1 MFLDIGWSEM
11 LVIAVVAFIV
21 LGPKELPNILR
32 TVASLAS
39 KARAASRM
47 FQQQLDDV
55 MREANAADLKRQ
67 VDEAMRVDPDV
78 LTKTIDPQGD
88 VNRVWNEA
96 TKVEQ
101 SAAESTSLTPP
112 PDAEPVVSAPSD
124 ATEPRVVGAPAAPPV
139 QPPEKA
145 S

>member
-11 LVIAVVAFIV
+11 LVIAVVAFVV
-21 LGPKELPNILR
+21 LGPKELPNVLR

-47 FQQQLDDV
+47 FQQQLDEV

-78 LTKTIDPQGD
+78 LTKTLDPQGD

-124 ATEPRVVGAPAAPPV
+124 ATEPRVAGAPAAPPV

>member
-11 LVIAVVAFIV
+11 LVIAVVAFVV

-47 FQQQLDDV
+47 FQQQLDEV

-78 LTKTIDPQGD
+78 LTKTLDPQGD

-124 ATEPRVVGAPAAPPV
+124 ATEPRVAGAPAAPPV